1 MIRELAE
8 YEKELSSVQ
17 ATEQTLLS
25 TLSFPSDPSKGY
37 AKTLLLFAPSPPSS
51 SSTSAIKGKA
61 LPLAPPL
68 DDPSSSSSPTP
79 SHSAKPAGMALYFP
93 NYSTWRSAPGTY
105 LEDLFVR
112 PEFRKRGYG
121 KQLLRALARET
132 LAIGGGRLD
141 WSVLKWNAPSIE
153 FYMSEAVGA
162 QRMEEWVGMRVEGEA
177 LGKLAGEGA

>member
-1 MIRELAE
+1 M
-8 YEKELSSVQ
+8 
-17 ATEQTLLS
+17 
-25 TLSFPSDPSKGY
+25 
-37 AKTLLLFAPSPPSS
+37 
-51 SSTSAIKGKA
+51 
-61 LPLAPPL
+61 
-68 DDPSSSSSPTP
+68 
-79 SHSAKPAGMALYFP
+79 
-93 NYSTWRSAPGTY
+93 
-105 LEDLFVR
+105 R